1 MGTGPRALHFPLL
14 PDSRPCLAPE
24 PFFLG
29 CQQPLPRGKEKLQGQ
44 CGRNPKPGEQPGE
57 GGGASWQRTPFQTP
71 DPVLGARARD
81 VLVQGVSW
89 GALSGGGGPKATSLR
104 TRRMD
109 ITRPILP
116 SGPLFNTFPRTARV
130 PKSNSLLSHIPRAPE
145 ARNIG
150 YLNRAV
156 YSAITKHL
164 RGYSSTGGIRVSC
177 FFRMILFS

>member
-1 MGTGPRALHFPLL
+1 MAHPRGTTHLHPSKGPERAQPSSPAVPASL
-14 PDSRPCLAPE
+14 PIPKHRHTNRQTHGHRTTGTALSSASRFRPCLAPE

-130 PKSNSLLSHIPRAPE
+130 
-145 ARNIG
+145 
-150 YLNRAV
+150 
-156 YSAITKHL
+156 
-164 RGYSSTGGIRVSC
+164 
-177 FFRMILFS
+177 FRT